1 MECEGVYQRPRAAS
15 NGGGV
20 RGPCR
25 DSPIGSVCSDLSGK
39 MRPLLSVYLRGVYVV
54 GITKKGRP
62 SRQDPPDQLGLY
74 RLTSKSTGEYRIHRR
89 NLRSRSGVKANNSGR
104 TSLYHLRLTILNGRL
119 PIGRSTSRTRREH
132 ERRRIDEHNPTLNRK
147 RGGGG
152 KHATRSSSKES

>member
-74 RLTSKSTGEYRIHRR
+74 RLTSKSTGEIKYIGETSDLERR
-89 NLRSRSGVKANNSGR
+89 KGEQFRSDKPVSPETHHFEWQVADRRG
-104 TSLYHLRLTILNGRL
+104 
-119 PIGRSTSRTRREH
+119 TSRTRREH
-132 ERRRIDEHNPTLNRK
+132 ERRKIDQHNPSMNKK

-152 KHATRSSSKES
+152 KYAKHSRSKDT